1 MLYNNN
7 MDDLKK
13 QIHNLKQLKT
23 KDNSKEINNRIK
35 ELTKSVNKLEKENK
49 NINKKNTEKVE
60 KLKKKYYKQREKS
73 QLKNEQK
80 QKLFNSVKNFGKKLF
95 ERFWINSKVFNAK
108 IEKY

>member
-1 MLYNNN
+1 MKIFSNNN

-49 NINKKNTEKVE
+49 NINKKNTEKVQRI
-60 KLKKKYYKQREKS
+60 KKKSLIRNKKKAELFDILDS
-73 QLKNEQK
+73 INDTNLKIL
-80 QKLFNSVKNFGKKLF
+80 KLTRKKRKDL
-95 ERFWINSKVFNAK
+95 RIKVP
-108 IEKY
+108 